1 MGKNKCN
8 DNDIHMMMFKHI
20 DNALGINFNYEM
32 KELDL
37 TKTQTDLIRFI
48 HGNPGKNITQK
59 DIEEGLK
66 LKNPTITGVITRMEE
81 KGFVKTMTDLDDK
94 RCKLICLTE
103 KAYKIENIL
112 KIHLESMNNKL
123 IKGLNEEQILKL
135 NEIIDI
141 ILSNMN
147 DS

>member
-1 MGKNKCN
+1 
-8 DNDIHMMMFKHI
+8 
-20 DNALGINFNYEM
+20 
-32 KELDL
+32 
-37 TKTQTDLIRFI
+37 
-48 HGNPGKNITQK
+48 
-59 DIEEGLK
+59 
-66 LKNPTITGVITRMEE
+66 
-81 KGFVKTMTDLDDK
+81 MTDLDDK

>member
-1 MGKNKCN
+1 MVSENIKLIICNTLATLSKLSEICILNFLFNKQETN
-8 DNDIHMMMFKHI
+8 V
-20 DNALGINFNYEM
+20 
-32 KELDL
+32 
-37 TKTQTDLIRFI
+37 
-48 HGNPGKNITQK
+48 TQK
-59 DIEEGLK
+59 EVEKYFDLSH
-66 LKNPTITGVITRMEE
+66 PTIVGLIKRMEE

>member
-1 MGKNKCN
+1 MNRNNDKAKQLGLKFKQIHETFEVIANQQLKQFDITISQIEILNFLFNKQEKNV
-8 DNDIHMMMFKHI
+8 
-20 DNALGINFNYEM
+20 
-32 KELDL
+32 
-37 TKTQTDLIRFI
+37 
-48 HGNPGKNITQK
+48 TQK
-59 DIEEGLK
+59 EVEKYFDLSH
-66 LKNPTITGVITRMEE
+66 PTIVGLIKRMEE

-147 DS
+147 YS